1 MIRPIGMGF
10 VTFVQRLSCSFSES
24 VLLEF
29 GVSTVMSYII
39 SDSEN

>member
-1 MIRPIGMGF
+1 MMRLIGMGF

-29 GVSTVMSYII
+29 GVSTVHIANGLYHFR
-39 SDSEN
+39 